1 VTQPGVAQR
10 DRERPEGLEAQ
21 ADAATLLTYAETVRR
36 FCRSRTGSD
45 ADADDAAQDTF
56 VRFLQRRD
64 RDVTNPEAWLI
75 RAATFACVDVTRRGR
90 RETSLASVDLAH
102 AVEPLEDAVVTSALV
117 VELLQRLRPS
127 DAKLLGE
134 LYVRGWTAESV
145 ARTLN
150 VSAGNVRIMAMRAR
164 QRARE
169 AFDAMGGTVG
179 LLVGIALPRAV
190 DAVTAAPRRLVHRVQ
205 TRVATLRPPD
215 RLGDGW
221 TSWGLAGQA
230 MVSAMVLAVVV
241 ASSSSGSVVAPQGHN
256 ARSGGSSLAA
266 VGPQM
271 NLPASST
278 GAPVH
283 SAPTSR
289 TTARV
294 GSRAGPT
301 LRPGGIV
308 GNILAPGANAKPGD
322 AGFSSMTASPAYRND
337 HTVFASGTLVHGCY
351 TTCSTIFRSRDGGAS
366 WQHLP
371 ARGFSGGTVLLP
383 PSYPADPTMYAVGQ
397 LGLQRSD
404 DGGQTFRL
412 VVPGAQRAAISPTSQ
427 PGAASV
433 LLGTVPL
440 TWYDARTGVI
450 NPGPALPAGTT
461 AVNDVAFVGD
471 RDHIVVSAAQVN
483 PSDPAVPEASL
494 LRCGATSAC
503 SVQARFP
510 STAGLAL
517 AASPTAAMDH
527 AVAAYTGTLLELSE
541 DGGAS
546 FRRITPSGVGQVVAV
561 AFASD
566 YSQTRTLLVGRLVA
580 STSGQTSGVSRSVDG
595 GATFQSVHLD
605 GLPNSLWLSSL
616 VALPGQ
622 RILAALVLADV
633 TDDFGIRCSTSGG
646 ATWTFGC

>member
-1 VTQPGVAQR
+1 
-10 DRERPEGLEAQ
+10 
-21 ADAATLLTYAETVRR
+21 
-36 FCRSRTGSD
+36 
-45 ADADDAAQDTF
+45 
-56 VRFLQRRD
+56 
-64 RDVTNPEAWLI
+64 
-75 RAATFACVDVTRRGR
+75 
-90 RETSLASVDLAH
+90 
-102 AVEPLEDAVVTSALV
+102 
-117 VELLQRLRPS
+117 
-127 DAKLLGE
+127 
-134 LYVRGWTAESV
+134 
-145 ARTLN
+145 
-150 VSAGNVRIMAMRAR
+150 M
-164 QRARE
+164 
-169 AFDAMGGTVG
+169 
-179 LLVGIALPRAV
+179 
-190 DAVTAAPRRLVHRVQ
+190 
-205 TRVATLRPPD
+205 
-215 RLGDGW
+215 
-221 TSWGLAGQA
+221 
-230 MVSAMVLAVVV
+230 
-241 ASSSSGSVVAPQGHN
+241 
-256 ARSGGSSLAA
+256 
-266 VGPQM
+266 
-271 NLPASST
+271 
-278 GAPVH
+278 
-283 SAPTSR
+283 
-289 TTARV
+289 
-294 GSRAGPT
+294 
-301 LRPGGIV
+301 
-308 GNILAPGANAKPGD
+308 
-322 AGFSSMTASPAYRND
+322 
-337 HTVFASGTLVHGCY
+337 
-351 TTCSTIFRSRDGGAS
+351 
-366 WQHLP
+366 
-371 ARGFSGGTVLLP
+371 LLP